1 MNYTQIK
8 RLFQN
13 NTEFVPITLAEA
25 VVVNT
30 STIPGLT
37 NLGITTLDKVL
48 RNTLGLVGTNAQ
60 NIETLGGNLT
70 LLTGVVSQINNE
82 LQNKQDKLTA
92 GVGIS
97 ITKNDQDQTVISV
110 NHTLEIYKII
120 STETWNQIKDT
131 PKQEYENVI
140 YLVPQPQATSADK
153 NIFKEFL
160 CVFKETSYQWEEFG
174 TIQTEVDLS
183 GYVTYDVYNT
193 LVNRVTNIEIN
204 GIFADNIYTSTGQ
217 QVVAQYTI
225 PSTLYDSAV
234 NVDENDDIVEP
245 SQEPNQEP
253 NEEPNEP

>member
-30 STIPGLT
+30 SSIPGLT

-48 RNTLGLVGTNAQ
+48 RSTLGLVGTNSQ
-60 NIETLGGNLT
+60 NIETLGGNILT
-70 LLTGVVSQINNE
+70 LTGIVQGINEE

-97 ITKNDQDQTVISV
+97 ITKTEDNKTVISV

-120 STETWNQIKDT
+120 TTETWNQIKEVPSQD
-131 PKQEYENVI
+131 YENVI
-140 YLVPQPQATSADK
+140 YLVPQPPITSVDK

-160 CVFKETSYQWEEFG
+160 CVFKDGTYQWEEFG
-174 TIQTEVDLS
+174 TIQTDVDLS
-183 GYVTYDVYNT
+183 GYVTNET
-193 LVNRVTNIEIN
+193 FNQLVTRVQNIEVS
-204 GIFADNIYTSTGQ
+204 GIFADNVYTSTGQ
-217 QVVAQYTI
+217 QVVAQYNI
-225 PSTLYDSAV
+225 PANLYDTAV
-234 NVDENDDIVEP
+234 NTIDTDEIVEP
-245 SQEPNQEP
+245 SEP
-253 NEEPNEP
+253 

>member
-13 NTEFVPITLAEA
+13 NTEFVPITLSEA

-48 RNTLGLVGTNAQ
+48 RDTLGLIGTNVK
-60 NIETLGGNLT
+60 NIETLGGNIVT
-70 LLTGVVSQINNE
+70 LTGVVKQINNE

-110 NHTLEIYKII
+110 NHSLEIYKII
-120 STETWNQIKDT
+120 TTEEWNNIKDN
-131 PKQEYENVI
+131 PSQSYENVI
-140 YLVPQPQATSADK
+140 YLVPQPSITSVNQ
-153 NIFKEFL
+153 NIFKEYL
-160 CVFKETSYQWEEFG
+160 CIFKNGMYQWEEFG

-183 GYVTYDVYNT
+183 GYVTQEEFTV
-193 LVNRVTNIEIN
+193 LKNRVSNIELT
-204 GIFADNIYTSTGQ
+204 GIFASDVLTSTGQ
-217 QVVAQYTI
+217 QVAVQYTI
-225 PSTLYDSAV
+225 PDDLYDFAV
-234 NVDENDDIVEP
+234 NDNQTDEIIEYSSN
-245 SQEPNQEP
+245 
-253 NEEPNEP
+253 

>member
-1 MNYTQIK
+1 MNYTEIK

-30 STIPGLT
+30 SSIPGLT

-48 RNTLGLVGTNAQ
+48 RSTLGLVGTNAQ
-60 NIETLGGNLT
+60 NIETLGGNILT
-70 LLTGVVSQINNE
+70 LTGVVQEINTE

-97 ITKNDQDQTVISV
+97 ITKAEDKTIISV

-120 STETWNQIKDT
+120 TTETWNQIKDA
-131 PKQEYENVI
+131 PGQEYENVI
-140 YLVPQPQATSADK
+140 YLVPQPQITSVDK

-160 CVFKETSYQWEEFG
+160 CVLKDGAYVWEEFG

-183 GYVTYDVYNT
+183 GYVTNET
-193 LVNRVTNIEIN
+193 FNQLVTRVQSIEVQ
-204 GIFADNIYTSTGQ
+204 GIFADNVYTSNGQ
-217 QVVAQYTI
+217 QVVVQYSI
-225 PSTLYDSAV
+225 PSNLYDSAV
-234 NVDENDDIVEP
+234 NTIDTDEIVEP
-245 SQEPNQEP
+245 SNDES
-253 NEEPNEP
+253 

>member
-13 NTEFVPITLAEA
+13 NTEFVPITLSEA

-48 RNTLGLVGTNAQ
+48 RNTLSLIGTNAK
-60 NIETLGGNLT
+60 NIETLGGNIIT
-70 LLTGVVSQINNE
+70 LTGVVQQINNE

-110 NHTLEIYKII
+110 NHSLEIYKIVT
-120 STETWNQIKDT
+120 TETWNTIKDS
-131 PKQEYENVI
+131 PSQSYENVI
-140 YLVPQPQATSADK
+140 YLVPQPSATSVNQ
-153 NIFKEFL
+153 NIFKEYL
-160 CVFKETSYQWEEFG
+160 CIFKNGTYQWEEFG

-183 GYVTYDVYNT
+183 GYVTQEEFT
-193 LVNRVTNIEIN
+193 ALKNRVSNIELT
-204 GIFADNIYTSTGQ
+204 GIFASNVTTSTGQ
-217 QVVAQYTI
+217 KVAVQYTI
-225 PSTLYDSAV
+225 PDNLYDFAV
-234 NVDENDDIVEP
+234 NDNQTDEIIEYSSN
-245 SQEPNQEP
+245 
-253 NEEPNEP
+253 

>member
-48 RNTLGLVGTNAQ
+48 RNTLGLIGTNAK
-60 NIETLGGNLT
+60 NIETLGDNIVT
-70 LLTGVVSQINNE
+70 LTGVVKQINDE
-82 LQNKQDKLTA
+82 LPNKQDKLTA

-110 NHTLEIYKII
+110 NHSLEIYKII
-120 STETWNQIKDT
+120 TAETWDNIKNN
-131 PKQEYENVI
+131 PSQNYENVI
-140 YLVPQPQATSADK
+140 YLVPQPLTTSVNQ
-153 NIFKEFL
+153 NIFKEYL
-160 CVFKETSYQWEEFG
+160 CIFKNGTYQWEEFG

-183 GYVTYDVYNT
+183 GYVTQGEFT
-193 LVNRVTNIEIN
+193 ALKNRVSNIELT
-204 GIFADNIYTSTGQ
+204 GISASDVITSTGQ
-217 QVVAQYTI
+217 KVAVQYTI
-225 PSTLYDSAV
+225 PDDLYNFAV
-234 NVDENDDIVEP
+234 NDDQTDGIIEY
-245 SQEPNQEP
+245 SSN
-253 NEEPNEP
+253 